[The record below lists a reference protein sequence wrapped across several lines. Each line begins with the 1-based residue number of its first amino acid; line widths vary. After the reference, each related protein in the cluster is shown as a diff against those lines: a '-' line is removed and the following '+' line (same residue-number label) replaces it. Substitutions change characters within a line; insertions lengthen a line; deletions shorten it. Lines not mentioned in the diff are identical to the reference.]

1 MARKKAYEVMICC
14 SVMEKI
20 EVWAE
25 NEQEA
30 KNIVEGGDYDKSD
43 IVSHKT
49 DDFQIVDCNLCK

>member
-1 MARKKAYEVMICC
+1 MARKKSFEVMVCY

-20 EVWAE
+20 EVKAK

-49 DDFQIVDCNLCK
+49 DAFQIVDCDLCK